1 MEGWLWRTHAMRTFR
16 LAAGPLVCL
25 LIGSTPAAGQRADL
39 KAVDDSL
46 KVLPAALFWNPLSKY
61 KVDSYIRAAAALQ
74 SVGRER
80 AIKQLRA
87 RGGMSTFV
95 LCRMLFTA
103 KTGGEFRRPGIG
115 DSYLI
120 YGADPKDWPL
130 QPIEVVDGVPF
141 LVTQGGGIAGF
152 PESSG
157 QYLAYCAKECDWNK
171 FEYKAKTPEEKRA
184 ALKKLLASD
193 KVKGKLREGT
203 DKFLEAQ
210 IE

>member
-1 MEGWLWRTHAMRTFR
+1 MRTTCVT
-16 LAAGPLVCL
+16 AGPLVCL
-25 LIGSTPAAGQRADL
+25 LIASTPAAGQRADL
-39 KAVDDSL
+39 KAVDDL
-46 KVLPAALFWNPLSKY
+46 LRDLPTALFWDPLSKY

-74 SVGRER
+74 SIGKER
-80 AIKQLRA
+80 AIKKLRA
-87 RGGMSTFV
+87 RGEMSTFV

-103 KTGGEFRRPGIG
+103 KTGGDFRRPGIG

-130 QPIEVVDGVPF
+130 QPIELVDGVPF

-152 PESSG
+152 PELPG
-157 QYLAYCAKECDWNK
+157 QYLNYCVKECDWNK
-171 FEYKAKTPEEKRA
+171 FEYKAKTPEEKTA
-184 ALKKLLASD
+184 ALKKLLACE

-210 IE
+210 IK